1 MEQVLAFL
9 RKEFRQLR
17 RDPRM
22 LFLLIVPP
30 IVQLVLLG
38 YAANLDVRHVPLV
51 VCDPVPSATSRELV
65 QRLVASTYFDLVGY
79 EPDARRVGEWLD
91 RGQATVA
98 LVFPPD
104 FGKDVAQGATASV
117 QLLVDGSE
125 TNTATVALSY
135 ASQIIQHALGA
146 GTIPAGVVPELRVWF
161 NPALSSRWFIIPGLV
176 GLLLTV
182 MTTVLTALA
191 LVKEKETGTLEQLLV
206 TPLRPATVLLGKLVP
221 FLLIGLLDVLLV
233 VLVATLWFQVPLRG
247 SIPSAVRLRA
257 AFSAQHAG
265 ARAAHLHAE
274 PYAAAG
280 TDRCRLFRAHAHD
293 HPFRLRLPHREHATR
308 DPGRHLHCAPALLSD
323 HRAGHFP
330 ERRGHPGAL
339 GGDAGAACAG
349 AGIVRPERLAFS
361 AAASLMGLG
370 FFKAPPNRYTGS
382 PLKPLSFPPGRAG

>member
-1 MEQVLAFL
+1 MKQVLAFL

-51 VCDPVPSATSRELV
+51 VCDPVPSPTSRDLV

-79 EPDARRVGEWLD
+79 ESDARRIGAWLD
-91 RGQATVA
+91 HGRATVA
-98 LVFPPD
+98 LVFSPD
-104 FGKDVAQGATASV
+104 FGKDVAGGTTASV

-125 TNTATVALSY
+125 TNTAIVALSY
-135 ASQIIQHALGA
+135 ASQLIQHALGA
-146 GTIPAGVVPELRVWF
+146 GAIPAGVVPELRVWF

-182 MTTVLTALA
+182 STTVLTALA
-191 LVKEKETGTLEQLLV
+191 LVKEKEAGTLEQLLV

-247 SIPSAVRLRA
+247 SIPLLFGCALLYLLNTLGLGLLISTLSRTQQQALIGA
-257 AFSAQHAG
+257 AFFALMPMIILSG
-265 ARAAHLHAE
+265 FVFPIESMPPVIRAVTYIV
-274 PYAAAG
+274 P
-280 TDRCRLFRAHAHD
+280 
-293 HPFRLRLPHREHATR
+293 LRYFLTIVR
-308 DPGRHLHCAPALLSD
+308 GIFLKGVGVPALWEEMLALLVLGLLLFGLSTW
-323 HRAGHFP
+323 RF
-330 ERRGHPGAL
+330 RRQL
-339 GGDAGAACAG
+339 
-349 AGIVRPERLAFS
+349 
-361 AAASLMGLG
+361 
-370 FFKAPPNRYTGS
+370 Y
-382 PLKPLSFPPGRAG
+382 

>member
-51 VCDPVPSATSRELV
+51 VCDPVPSATSRDLV

-91 RGQATVA
+91 RGEATVA

-104 FGKDVAQGATASV
+104 FGKEVAQGTTASV

-146 GTIPAGVVPELRVWF
+146 GAVSAGVVPELRVWF

-247 SIPSAVRLRA
+247 SIPLLFGSALLFLLNTLGLGLLISTLSRTQQQALIGA
-257 AFSAQHAG
+257 AFFALMPMIILSGFVFPIESMPPVIQAVTYIV
-265 ARAAHLHAE
+265 
-274 PYAAAG
+274 P
-280 TDRCRLFRAHAHD
+280 
-293 HPFRLRLPHREHATR
+293 LRYFLTIVR
-308 DPGRHLHCAPALLSD
+308 GIFLKGVGIPALWEEMLALLVLGLVLFGLSAW
-323 HRAGHFP
+323 RF
-330 ERRGHPGAL
+330 RRQL
-339 GGDAGAACAG
+339 
-349 AGIVRPERLAFS
+349 L
-361 AAASLMGLG
+361 
-370 FFKAPPNRYTGS
+370 
-382 PLKPLSFPPGRAG
+382 